1 MAQQGVTFVIQA
13 LDQATGPLKSVRQQ
27 TQMLDRS
34 VKKSGQAFNNYG
46 RQVKASQTPLR
57 KMNRFMGQ
65 FGTQAGDMVVQVTG
79 GTDAIKAFGMQ
90 APQLLG
96 FLGPIGAMAG
106 LAAVSFSAYA
116 MAMGDT
122 QKALQGVSALLGQL
136 REPLSGVVD
145 LIKELAS
152 AMLPVANFLV
162 NSIDT
167 ILIAAGLLLARFIAL
182 RVATIV
188 STAALAAKGTV
199 MQYVALQTALAG
211 RALTTYET
219 IMIGARGAAVALG
232 GVLATVGK
240 IMMRMLPVALL
251 IGVAYLIEAFL
262 QLKRGA
268 GSFGDVMKL
277 VGDIFK
283 AFLARSLD
291 QLNKL
296 GLQMRNVGNGIKA
309 MFFALMK
316 MVAQFIEEQL
326 QNLVTKV
333 NGILAKFNIDPIRN
347 ISTSISDAF
356 DSAMTN
362 AQGAIIATN
371 AEIALLDGAIA
382 QSNGKMKAAF
392 QALKQAYKDGKV
404 EIDLAKLSLEDFATG
419 KGAKGLTD
427 MEKRIKS
434 IADGISGSMS
444 DAFNSMIDGTKS
456 FKDAV
461 RDMARSVIKQ
471 LIDILVVQQM
481 VHGLMTAMGFS
492 RGPSGDYTKFT
503 NPFGAKA
510 YGGTVSAGKPYL
522 VGERGPEIVV
532 PAKSGGVI
540 PNNQIGGGGT
550 VVVNQTINV
559 STGVQQT
566 VRNEIRNML
575 PMISESAKGAVLDA
589 KRRGGSY
596 GRSFA

>member
-268 GSFGDVMKL
+268 GSFGDVLKL
-277 VGDIFK
+277 VGDLFK

-291 QLNKL
+291 QLDKL

-309 MFFALMK
+309 MFYALMK
-316 MVAQFIEEQL
+316 LVAQFIEEQL

-333 NGILAKFNIDPIRN
+333 NGILRKFNLDPIRN
-347 ISTSISDAF
+347 VSTAISEAF
-356 DSAMTN
+356 DDAMTEAQN
-362 AQGAIIATN
+362 AIVATN
-371 AEIALLDGAIA
+371 TEIALLDGAIE
-382 QSNGKMKAAF
+382 QSSGKIKAAF
-392 QALKQAYKDGKV
+392 EALKQAYKDGKV
-404 EIDLAKLSLEDFATG
+404 EIDLAKLSLEDFTKG

-434 IADGISGSMS
+434 IADAISGSMS

-471 LIDILVVQQM
+471 LIDIIIVQNTVNALM
-481 VHGLMTAMGFS
+481 GLMGFS
-492 RGPSGDYTKFT
+492 KGPTGDFTKWT

-532 PAKSGGVI
+532 PSKSGGVI

-550 VVVNQTINV
+550 VIVNQTINV

>member
-96 FLGPIGAMAG
+96 FLGPIGALAG

-145 LIKELAS
+145 LIKGLAS

-219 IMIGARGAAVALG
+219 IMIGARGAAIALG
-232 GVLATVGK
+232 GALATVGK

-277 VGDIFK
+277 VGDLFK

-316 MVAQFIEEQL
+316 LVAQFIEEQL

-333 NGILAKFNIDPIRN
+333 NGILQKFNIDPIRN
-347 ISTSISDAF
+347 VSTAISDAF
-356 DSAMTN
+356 DTAMTD
-362 AQGAIIATN
+362 AQNAIIATN
-371 AEIALLDGAIA
+371 TEIALLDGAID
-382 QSNGKMKAAF
+382 QSSGKIKAAF

-404 EIDLAKLSLEDFATG
+404 EIDLAKLSLEDFTGG
-419 KGAKGLTD
+419 KGAEGLTE
-427 MEKRIKS
+427 MEQRIKS
-434 IADGISGSMS
+434 IADAIKSSMS

-471 LIDILVVQQM
+471 LIDIIIVQNTVNALM
-481 VHGLMTAMGFS
+481 GLMGFS
-492 RGPSGDYTKFT
+492 KGPTGDFTKFT
-503 NPFGAKA
+503 NPFGKKA

-532 PAKSGGVI
+532 PSKSGGVI

-550 VVVNQTINV
+550 VIVNQTINV

-566 VRNEIRNML
+566 VRNEIKNML

-596 GRSFA
+596 GRAFA

>member
-46 RQVKASQTPLR
+46 RQVKASQTPLG

-122 QKALQGVSALLGQL
+122 QKALQGVSKLLGQL

-232 GVLATVGK
+232 GVLASVGK

-251 IGVAYLIEAFL
+251 LGVAYLIEAFL

-291 QLNKL
+291 QLDKL
-296 GLQMRNVGNGIKA
+296 GLQMRNVGNSIKA

-316 MVAQFIEEQL
+316 LVAQFIEEQL

-333 NGILAKFNIDPIRN
+333 NGILAKFNLDPIRN
-347 ISTSISDAF
+347 VSTSISEAF
-356 DSAMTN
+356 DEAMTN
-362 AQGAIIATN
+362 AQTAIIATN
-371 AEIALLDGAIA
+371 AEIALLDGAIQ

-392 QALKQAYKDGKV
+392 EALKQAYKDGKV
-404 EIDLAKLSLEDFATG
+404 EIDLAKLSLEDFTKG

-434 IADGISGSMS
+434 IAEAISGSMS

-471 LIDILVVQQM
+471 LIDIIIVQNTVNALM
-481 VHGLMTAMGFS
+481 GLMGFS
-492 RGPSGDYTKFT
+492 KGTTGDFTKWT

-532 PAKSGGVI
+532 PSKSGGVI

-550 VVVNQTINV
+550 VIVNQTINV

>member
-1 MAQQGVTFVIQA
+1 
-13 LDQATGPLKSVRQQ
+13 
-27 TQMLDRS
+27 MLDRS

-46 RQVKASQTPLR
+46 RQVKASQTPLG

-122 QKALQGVSALLGQL
+122 QKALQGVSKLLGQL

-232 GVLATVGK
+232 GVLASVGK

-251 IGVAYLIEAFL
+251 LGVAYLIEAFL

-291 QLNKL
+291 QLDKL
-296 GLQMRNVGNGIKA
+296 GLQMRNVGNSIKA

-316 MVAQFIEEQL
+316 LVAQFIEEQL

-333 NGILAKFNIDPIRN
+333 NGILAKFNLDPIRN
-347 ISTSISDAF
+347 VSTSISEAF
-356 DSAMTN
+356 DEAMTN
-362 AQGAIIATN
+362 AQTAIIATN
-371 AEIALLDGAIA
+371 AEIALLDGAIQ

-392 QALKQAYKDGKV
+392 EALKQAYKDGKV
-404 EIDLAKLSLEDFATG
+404 EIDLAKLSLEDFTKG

-434 IADGISGSMS
+434 IAEAISGSMS

-471 LIDILVVQQM
+471 LIDIIIVQNTVNALM
-481 VHGLMTAMGFS
+481 GLMGFS
-492 RGPSGDYTKFT
+492 KGTTGDFTKWT

-532 PAKSGGVI
+532 PSKSGGVI

-550 VVVNQTINV
+550 VIVNQTINV